1 MSHDA
6 TSSRPILKGFTY
18 LIGHLLCNLAY
29 FDEAWWLNCRFGTLR
44 PEGSRFEFHSS
55 HHVVS
60 PSLTFACSAS
70 ACLLQYSI
78 NVVVGSASV

>member
-6 TSSRPILKGFTY
+6 TSFRPILKGFTY

-29 FDEAWWLNCRFGTLR
+29 FDGAWWLNCRFGTLR

-55 HHVVS
+55 RHVAS
-60 PSLTFACSAS
+60 PRPVES
-70 ACLLQYSI
+70 QYGAREEI
-78 NVVVGSASV
+78 DDD